1 MHIMHLLVLSF
12 AVFFSFALHFNCLF
26 VCVCLYV
33 YLYEFALKC
42 YVKFLL
48 QIVLSLFFWFCFFF
62 FFNHWSM
69 NEQRIMCLLLF
80 VQLKVNEMKVNKL
93 IACFA
98 LINFLMGSSH
108 CGFVLLGCSLQSDF
122 CRRMK
127 CKLPDARRLPFHI
140 LYIYIYKCE

>member
-48 QIVLSLFFWFCFFF
+48 QIVLSKFDSVFFLFQPLEYERAKNHVFAFVCPAEGEWNESQQINRMFCTNK
-62 FFNHWSM
+62 FFNGIISL
-69 NEQRIMCLLLF
+69 RI
-80 VQLKVNEMKVNKL
+80 
-93 IACFA
+93 CFA
-98 LINFLMGSSH
+98 WLLSTKRFLSTNEVQITRRSSST
-108 CGFVLLGCSLQSDF
+108 VPYSV
-122 CRRMK
+122 
-127 CKLPDARRLPFHI
+127 
-140 LYIYIYKCE
+140 YIYI